1 VVLSAVT
8 NVEQQNP
15 VIGLADAIDDD
26 NIDQDGTD
34 GHPFT
39 PVFIGSEPASD
50 FISSSVEDLFGDEGK
65 VFCDKYGDA
74 PIHDNGNPLEQDDPQ
89 FEGLASFSCER
100 VIAFLAASES
110 GNAYVKIDLPT
121 GDEVCLGVTS
131 SPNGI
136 EPIQSTECGDQTG
149 ERISLIDLNPFND
162 DFVAECQPTADLS
175 ILACEEA
182 LRKLCESQQ
191 PNPFAEYETQHPC
204 DYAGG
209 DGFTALI
216 EFPDADQLNS
226 EEGGVYLNGVYVPS
240 DEDGNIN
247 IDVTPFLAGI
257 DGYSIADTGLF
268 GLRMWAAGGNGA
280 RYPKD
285 NNHLVIFGDG
295 DTLHFQ
301 VPAAEL
307 DNASLGSYLLQVH
320 YFEDPYTVTTAT
332 SSAYLTKDLLLANLR
347 QTPAFDTSFP
357 SSGGSP
363 QAEDETYLQEVIA
376 LADRMDDNVNGDPS
390 LFEQDGYPW
399 TPVYISSEPASN
411 FKSDGFTAYISFLH
425 GVSES
430 ESGAV
435 LLTDNEGNV
444 VINVTW
450 YQLDE
455 GGAYQA
461 FGGQSVSCDDARI
474 YVQSVEQSEPYFAER
489 SFYGHHCN
497 DTDENLIFTIPADE
511 LPGFSGVVD
520 GNGVTIGNSVDI
532 LFGEGLGARYV
543 GESHYFAPKE
553 KLLKMYSE
561 LSPESRLGFEYFVAA
576 ADIMD
581 DPKAVEAVGQ
591 YGEGAAFT
599 PVQVLGSLE
608 GAYDTADGWAMHINV
623 INGEPLG
630 EQVEG
635 DNGNYENAVTVA
647 PNEDGFFEFWVY
659 ADKLGNNID
668 VNPAATNRTDFVP
681 RDQRDRQ
688 QLNADQDYHYAFE
701 VRSLAGMSG
710 NYDSPRQAGEL
721 LYRCDSNSASPCS
734 FNGSRLKVP
743 SSVVESLGRPVALW
757 AYIDVPGD
765 DSFEHDPASGY
776 FSSVKNGFEG
786 YRVADVM
793 DYLVTPIY
801 FQRAGGL
808 SASPNRLDP
817 VASSRGE
824 EWRWDQTGTGG
835 TLSLFPIY
843 PETEIETTP
852 ENLNIS
858 FEYSFTD
865 QNTTGCVTRQPRA
878 VVFWEG
884 GANTGD
890 EFVGNSKGADDAVGT
905 FDYQKQKGRGEVVT
919 YSSMPTDPT
928 SFTKLRLIVDNSAD
942 NKNCEIRMI
951 NPKVWLERSDECE
964 GDKQSLYP
972 HKACVDAGFPQ
983 QP

>member
-1 VVLSAVT
+1 
-8 NVEQQNP
+8 
-15 VIGLADAIDDD
+15 
-26 NIDQDGTD
+26 
-34 GHPFT
+34 
-39 PVFIGSEPASD
+39 
-50 FISSSVEDLFGDEGK
+50 
-65 VFCDKYGDA
+65 
-74 PIHDNGNPLEQDDPQ
+74 
-89 FEGLASFSCER
+89 
-100 VIAFLAASES
+100 
-110 GNAYVKIDLPT
+110 
-121 GDEVCLGVTS
+121 
-131 SPNGI
+131 
-136 EPIQSTECGDQTG
+136 
-149 ERISLIDLNPFND
+149 
-162 DFVAECQPTADLS
+162 
-175 ILACEEA
+175 
-182 LRKLCESQQ
+182 
-191 PNPFAEYETQHPC
+191 
-204 DYAGG
+204 
-209 DGFTALI
+209 
-216 EFPDADQLNS
+216 
-226 EEGGVYLNGVYVPS
+226 
-240 DEDGNIN
+240 
-247 IDVTPFLAGI
+247 
-257 DGYSIADTGLF
+257 
-268 GLRMWAAGGNGA
+268 
-280 RYPKD
+280 
-285 NNHLVIFGDG
+285 
-295 DTLHFQ
+295 
-301 VPAAEL
+301 
-307 DNASLGSYLLQVH
+307 
-320 YFEDPYTVTTAT
+320 
-332 SSAYLTKDLLLANLR
+332 
-347 QTPAFDTSFP
+347 
-357 SSGGSP
+357 
-363 QAEDETYLQEVIA
+363 
-376 LADRMDDNVNGDPS
+376 
-390 LFEQDGYPW
+390 
-399 TPVYISSEPASN
+399 
-411 FKSDGFTAYISFLH
+411 
-425 GVSES
+425 
-430 ESGAV
+430 
-435 LLTDNEGNV
+435 
-444 VINVTW
+444 
-450 YQLDE
+450 
-455 GGAYQA
+455 
-461 FGGQSVSCDDARI
+461 
-474 YVQSVEQSEPYFAER
+474 
-489 SFYGHHCN
+489 
-497 DTDENLIFTIPADE
+497 
-511 LPGFSGVVD
+511 
-520 GNGVTIGNSVDI
+520 
-532 LFGEGLGARYV
+532 
-543 GESHYFAPKE
+543 
-553 KLLKMYSE
+553 
-561 LSPESRLGFEYFVAA
+561 
-576 ADIMD
+576 MD

-972 HKACVDAGFPQ
+972 HKACVDGGFPQ